1 MRENVKTRKQRMVEI
16 ITAIIMTAIL
26 LISIPVFAW
35 FTNQRNMAKLAKIK
49 APDDLYINA
58 AHREDKIHLDMRT
71 VNVSMKY
78 KTTELDEENN
88 KVEVEKPVTSQNYVF
103 SVSGNYVR
111 SFTLQM
117 EHTTNNPFSYK
128 IYEGIIYKVEKN
140 VSGDILSITNI
151 KTGKS
156 ITDESEHPDYNTLN
170 ADGSPKYVE
179 YIATNDWDAL
189 EVTKVTFPNNF
200 DSVSVSAGDTLYIYV
215 GDELTNL
222 AGTTGGYLNK
232 ADGVRTANGSL
243 TDKSYDDYDNF
254 NIYTNPLFW
263 QLKNV
268 KGGETKSQPFYN
280 TYVINVSWS
289 PTIDMSLYDKETDI
303 IYISAFVE

>member
-1 MRENVKTRKQRMVEI
+1 MEGNAKKRRTIEI
-16 ITAIIMTAIL
+16 VIAIILTTAL
-26 LISIPVFAW
+26 LVTIPVFAW

-71 VNVSMKY
+71 VNVSKKY
-78 KTTELDEENN
+78 KTTETDENN
-88 KVEVEKPVTSQNYVF
+88 EEVEVEKPVTSQNFVF

-117 EHTTNNPFSYK
+117 EHTTNNPFTYK
-128 IYEGIIYKVEKN
+128 IYEGIIYKVVKDNEGN
-140 VSGDILSITNI
+140 VVSITNI

-156 ITDESEHPDYNTLN
+156 ITDSTEHPDYDTLN
-170 ADGSPKYVE
+170 SDGSPKYVE

-189 EVTKVTFPNNF
+189 EVTKVTFPNDF
-200 DSVSVSAGDTLYIYV
+200 EPVSVSAGDTLYIYV

-222 AGTTGGYLNK
+222 SGDKGGYLNK
-232 ADGVRTANGSL
+232 ADGARIANGSL
-243 TDKSYDDYDNF
+243 TDKSYDEYTNF
-254 NIYTNPLFW
+254 NIYADPLFW

-280 TYVINVSWS
+280 TYVINVSWDPS
-289 PTIDMSLYDKETDI
+289 INMSLYDKETDI